1 MSIMFVSKYNMQYC
15 IQFVNKES
23 TLPFSL
29 LLFLV
34 RRNFAKKGVTV
45 VIGVLFK
52 VNVKCDLLLWKNHF
66 LHARCH
72 TPFSLTPV
80 SGMLYEC
87 SCQPPTS
94 SNIEN
99 WLGVADRWH
108 HITHRTWCH
117 LCKKKL
123 VDSYCHGYFK
133 WRKTCKKDVVGL
145 RLVL

>member
-1 MSIMFVSKYNMQYC
+1 M
-15 IQFVNKES
+15 
-23 TLPFSL
+23 
-29 LLFLV
+29 
-34 RRNFAKKGVTV
+34 
-45 VIGVLFK
+45 LFK

-80 SGMLYEC
+80 SGMLCEC

-108 HITHRTWCH
+108 HITHRTWCY
-117 LCKKKL
+117 LCKKNSLTPTVMNISNDAK
-123 VDSYCHGYFK
+123 
-133 WRKTCKKDVVGL
+133 RAKKMLLALDWSCNIINFDLIGL
-145 RLVL
+145 LPTNHIIAYIITMAYLSLWGNVRC